1 MADLSYFIEKRN
13 RLLIDFNTIKEKDK
27 EEKMKKL
34 KNILDENNTE
44 EVFIIE
50 YLKLELILQQQ
61 NEEKEKSLLN
71 ELEKY
76 EIGVNKIIFN
86 KNFGNYFLKQSAYE
100 KIIDL
105 FEKIKNISDEET
117 EEGELNK
124 IIEIL
129 EMKNDKYEQSFPISY
144 LINKELYFNSLIYYL
159 NKQIQKTYT
168 DEKSKD
174 IDENKIENKKKEY
187 ENKIKEINNL
197 KTLTEEEKNKKINE
211 LNKIINNIY
220 ICFCNNFNSYILS
233 LSKFIDKIFLAF
245 QEKFSKNSNIFT
257 TDKYENEQK
266 SDIYLFTD
274 FIFFLIRFNF
284 KDSHISFYIKIWK
297 ETFSPVFNPKNDYSI
312 RDLMLK
318 YIDDDLLIIYKNK
331 NRRKNEIKIKNIDF
345 YIPKLIDDI
354 KENNKDKIN
363 CFETMKYLKMDKYYS
378 SIFIKSKWEIISN
391 YIIEILLSPTLQ
403 DIYSRLYYSKK
414 HVSLNKNDM
423 KKIMDN
429 LHFFNF
435 RTNFVA
441 ETKKRFLF
449 IYIQASISSE
459 NDYNTDIKKIIYLV
473 IFLISCMHEILGHLY
488 LRINNYIYK
497 TEKISSPKP
506 KFPSEYAEER
516 DKESGEFIEEQ
527 LFGNYNFKMTMK
539 EILFAL
545 DKDNYKNGLMEFQN
559 NYKKANEK
567 DIKNNISNELNNIL
581 NEFGI
586 SLDNLNINSKNKY
599 SVNKSKNQEKYIFPQ
614 HHSIE
619 QIDSD
624 DD

>member
-50 YLKLELILQQQ
+50 YLNLKLILQQQ
-61 NEEKEKSLLN
+61 NKDKEKSFLN

-105 FEKIKNISDEET
+105 FEKIKNISYEKT
-117 EEGELNK
+117 KEGKLNK
-124 IIEIL
+124 MIEIL

-187 ENKIKEINNL
+187 ENKIKEINSL

-211 LNKIINNIY
+211 LNKIIKNIY
-220 ICFCNNFNSYILS
+220 ICFCNNFTSYILS

-297 ETFSPVFNPKNDYSI
+297 ETFSPVFNPKDDYAI

-318 YIDDDLLIIYKNK
+318 YIDNDLLIIYKNEDGSDD
-331 NRRKNEIKIKNIDF
+331 EIKIKNIDF
-345 YIPKLIDDI
+345 YIHKLIDDI
-354 KENNKDKIN
+354 KENTIDKIN
-363 CFETMKYLKMDKYYS
+363 CFEKMKYLKIDKFYS

-391 YIIEILLSPTLQ
+391 YIIEILLSQTLQ
-403 DIYSRLYYSKK
+403 DIYSRLYYSKE
-414 HVSLNKNDM
+414 HVALNESDM

-545 DKDNYKNGLMEFQN
+545 DKENYKNGLMEFQN

-567 DIKNNISNELNNIL
+567 DINNISNELNNIL
-581 NEFGI
+581 NAFGI
-586 SLDNLNINSKNKY
+586 SLNKLNINSKNKY

>member
-13 RLLIDFNTIKEKDK
+13 RLLFDFNTIKEKDK

-44 EVFIIE
+44 EEFIIE
-50 YLKLELILQQQ
+50 YLNLKLILQQQ
-61 NEEKEKSLLN
+61 NKDKSFLN

-105 FEKIKNISDEET
+105 FEKIKNISYEKT
-117 EEGELNK
+117 KEGKLNK
-124 IIEIL
+124 MIEIL

-187 ENKIKEINNL
+187 ENKIKEINSL
-197 KTLTEEEKNKKINE
+197 EILTKEEKEKKINE
-211 LNKIINNIY
+211 LNKIIKNIS
-220 ICFCNNFNSYILS
+220 ICFCDNFYSYILS
-233 LSKFIDKIFLAF
+233 LSKFINEIFLAF

-284 KDSHISFYIKIWK
+284 KEFHKYFYIKIWK
-297 ETFSPVFNPKNDYSI
+297 ETFSPVFNPKDDYAI

-318 YIDDDLLIIYKNK
+318 YIDNDLLIIYKNEDGSDD
-331 NRRKNEIKIKNIDF
+331 EIKIKNIDF

-403 DIYSRLYYSKK
+403 DIYSRLYYSKE

-449 IYIQASISSE
+449 IYIQASLFWE
-459 NDYNTDIKKIIYLV
+459 YDYSLDIKKIIYLV
-473 IFLISCMHEILGHLY
+473 IFLISCMREILGHLY
-488 LRINNYIYK
+488 LRINN
-497 TEKISSPKP
+497 
-506 KFPSEYAEER
+506 
-516 DKESGEFIEEQ
+516 
-527 LFGNYNFKMTMK
+527 
-539 EILFAL
+539 
-545 DKDNYKNGLMEFQN
+545 
-559 NYKKANEK
+559 
-567 DIKNNISNELNNIL
+567 
-581 NEFGI
+581 
-586 SLDNLNINSKNKY
+586 
-599 SVNKSKNQEKYIFPQ
+599 
-614 HHSIE
+614 
-619 QIDSD
+619 
-624 DD
+624 